1 MRYCDVIVDISAE
14 ALDRLFS
21 YVIPDGLTLAVG
33 QRVLVPFGPRKLE
46 GYVLGFRD
54 HVDMDPAK
62 VRAVIRTLEP
72 YPAILPELIELAKW
86 MKDKYH
92 TTLSE
97 ALRQMIPAQRRGERV
112 KEKTVRVASLTVTG
126 DALNEAIATCS
137 RSTRQKSVLELLKYG
152 PIEVPRLGELVP
164 GVSAVLSALTTKGFV
179 DVHAEETL
187 RTPYQAIDTRRIVD
201 PVLTDAQQAAV
212 DAIGAAL
219 DGGGG
224 RFLLHGVTGSGKTE
238 VYIGAIRHALDQ
250 GKTAIVLVPE
260 IALTPQMV
268 DWFRARFGGDAAVLH
283 SRLSPGERYD
293 EWRRI
298 RLGDARVAIGARS
311 CVFAPM
317 QNLGIIIVDEE
328 HEHTYKSDRRP
339 CYDAREIAQF
349 RAEQSR
355 GVMILGSATP
365 SIQTYMKTTAGVK
378 PENKLS
384 LLELN
389 ERVLGRRLPDVEIVD
404 MRQELLRG
412 NKSMFSASLQAELRR
427 CLDEGHQAMLFLNR
441 RGHSTFVSCRACG
454 YVERCE
460 NCDVALTFHQ
470 HEGLL
475 RCHYCDAVRVPPQK
489 CPQCGS
495 AFIKYFGAGTQKVE
509 EEVHRLFPDAA
520 VLRMD
525 MDTTRGKDKHEEIL
539 SAFRRGEAQILIG
552 TQMIAKGLDFPNV
565 TLVGVVAADMTLNLP
580 DYRSVERTFQLVTQV
595 AGRAGRADAPGR
607 VVVQTYDP
615 DHFAIQL
622 AAKQDYRAFYHQ
634 EAKNRRRGLYPPYT
648 VIARLLVTADAEP
661 DASREAARLEKAL
674 SGYLESENL
683 MADVVQVR
691 ALEAPLKRIKGE
703 SRHMVF
709 IKMYAKGAV
718 DRVMDY
724 MEQLARAGSEVARI
738 ELEINPTNML

>member
-21 YVIPDGLTLAVG
+21 YAIPDELTLQVG

-54 HVDMDPAK
+54 RVEMDPAK
-62 VRAVIRTLEP
+62 VRSVIRAIEP
-72 YPAILPELIELAKW
+72 YAAILPELIELARW
-86 MKDKYH
+86 MKGRYH
-92 TTLSE
+92 ITLSE

-112 KEKTVRVASLTVTG
+112 REKTVRMARLMIAEDEVDAAIAQRNRAPKQQEIIRRLRTG
-126 DALNEAIATCS
+126 PLPTSALGSSAALNQLEKQSIVAYEEA
-137 RSTRQKSVLELLKYG
+137 
-152 PIEVPRLGELVP
+152 
-164 GVSAVLSALTTKGFV
+164 
-179 DVHAEETL
+179 ETL
-187 RTPYQAIDTRRIVD
+187 RTPYKAIDARRMTD
-201 PVLTDAQQAAV
+201 PVLTEAQQTAV
-212 DAIGAAL
+212 NAIICAL
-219 DGGGG
+219 DSGGS

-238 VYIGAIRHALDQ
+238 VYIGAIRHALSL

-293 EWRRI
+293 EWRRL

-311 CVFAPM
+311 CVFAPLE
-317 QNLGIIIVDEE
+317 NLGLIIVDEE

-349 RAEQSR
+349 RAEQAQ
-355 GVMILGSATP
+355 GVLILGSATP
-365 SIQTYMKTTAGVK
+365 SIPTYMKTTPGVR
-378 PENKLS
+378 PDNKLA

-389 ERVLGRRLPDVEIVD
+389 ERVLGRALPEVEVVD
-404 MRQELLRG
+404 MRRELLRG
-412 NKSMFSASLQAELRR
+412 NKSMFSAALQAALRG
-427 CLDEGHQAMLFLNR
+427 CLNDGHQAMLFLNR

-454 YVERCE
+454 HVERCDD
-460 NCDVALTFHQ
+460 CDVALTYHQ
-470 HEGLL
+470 HEDLL
-475 RCHYCDAVRVPPQK
+475 RCHYCDAVRKPPQK

-495 AFIKYFGAGTQKVE
+495 PFIKYFGAGTQKVE
-509 EEVHRLFPDAA
+509 EEVHKLFPDAA

-634 EAKNRRRGLYPPYT
+634 EARNRRRGLYPPYT
-648 VIARLLVTADAEP
+648 LIARLLVKSGAEP
-661 DASREAARLEKAL
+661 DARAEAARLETTL
-674 SGYLESENL
+674 RGYLEAEHL
-683 MADVVQVR
+683 MGDVVQVR

-703 SRHMVF
+703 SRYMVF
-709 IKMYAKGAV
+709 IKMYAKGAT
-718 DRVMDY
+718 DQVMDY
-724 MEQLARAGSEVARI
+724 MEQLARAGSDLASV
-738 ELEINPTNML
+738 ELEVNPTNFL